1 MAFTSK
7 DAFELF
13 QKDYEIGVSFED
25 IEKKSSSVSAD
36 ILEGNVKT
44 ATAQKYARLL
54 CSAFDAFVVGYLKPE
69 EYEEG
74 TDPTREYDLSL
85 KSERFIKNFETL
97 MRVRFEEKPK
107 NAGKERK
114 AMEGLSMNDLKKAL
128 QNHVRKYGTVSD
140 VWAENIKSG
149 TYNMDELKKVT
160 DEAYKWAQEHDKSE
174 LSSIETVENAD
185 GATKKVV
192 ITGFEA
198 TANAYEA
205 MKKIVASRSGW
216 WRFWIWNWNQD
227 RKEQEY
233 LKQLEAQVKA
243 INEKFDNVVDNVI
256 AERKAVPISDFA
268 QELEREMQDEMAAAL
283 DAKKERFEENLKA
296 QFDKEAKEIERQKE
310 EKEERKRDEELER
323 ERQEE
328 LKKEEEERQERLKK
342 EEEERAQKEQEKQD
356 KIARGLTLEVKFE
369 EITSAENFK
378 EEMLDELMKD
388 LPELAGF
395 TKEIQKKFLD
405 NPFDSILM
413 KSVKEELAKFTE
425 GADKQAQMR
434 EMAKVMFVTSYK
446 VLEKIGYLANSTDR
460 LVSAQIMTDK
470 IMSKLSPAA
479 MEPDKYT
486 AVEKGYF
493 LAHPVTTNE
502 FLPNEYKM
510 GEEFLNDSY
519 AKANKTYGELT
530 GNVQEIQEFAEVK
543 QPEPKVE
550 EELKGYE
557 DRRDNVYYI
566 DEEGDVAYDPF
577 GKGEEIFVPNLGNAF
592 DVGDPDSYA
601 VHEEVVEEAEE
612 EVEEASE
619 EAVEEE
625 QPAPV
630 EEKEVPISEKL
641 GAILNQEN
649 FTEIFADGLAQKLP
663 SGLDLTNENKNIQDA
678 KKRLLNAKSL
688 KTLGAKLDGLNKKFD
703 EGKEAGKDVKALMQE
718 YMKGVIPEAKELMSG
733 MTIKGAAYRL
743 AFVQLTVDYVVQNY
757 SPAVHLE
764 ALQEFKQGVMFR
776 NEELLNLSL
785 NYAPAKIAEY
795 AAKVKPDY
803 DKLIEAE
810 AVAVPNGN
818 DEKEKVFDEANP
830 FVENDG
836 KIAPQVSQAPKQ
848 NVPTLNNG
856 NK

>member
-13 QKDYEIGVSFED
+13 QKDYEIGVSFEE

-44 ATAQKYARLL
+44 VAAQKYARLL

-174 LSSIETVENAD
+174 LSSIETVQNEDEAMENAD

-268 QELEREMQDEMAAAL
+268 QELEREMQDEMEAAL

-310 EKEERKRDEELER
+310 EEEERKRDEELER
-323 ERQEE
+323 ERQE
-328 LKKEEEERQERLKK
+328 RLKK
-342 EEEERAQKEQEKQD
+342 EEEERIAQEQQRQA
-356 KIARGLTLEVKFE
+356 KIESGLTLEVKFE
-369 EITSAENFK
+369 DVTKAENFK
-378 EEMLDELMKD
+378 AEMIDEIVKD
-388 LPELAGF
+388 IPEIAEF
-395 TKEIQKKFLD
+395 TKEIQKKFFG
-405 NPFDSILM
+405 NPFDKILM
-413 KSVKEELAKFTE
+413 KSVQEELAKFTAE
-425 GADKQAQMR
+425 GVDKQAQMR
-434 EMAKVMFVTSYK
+434 EMAKAMFVTSYK
-446 VLEKIGYLANSTDR
+446 CLDKIGYLANSTDKIAA
-460 LVSAQIMTDK
+460 AQIMTDK

-486 AVEKGYF
+486 AFEKGYF

-502 FLPNEYKM
+502 FLPIEYKL

-566 DEEGDVAYDPF
+566 NEDGDVAYDPF
-577 GKGEEIFVPNLGNAF
+577 GRDEEIIVPNLGNAF
-592 DVGDPDSYA
+592 DVGDSDSYA

-663 SGLDLTNENKNIQDA
+663 SGLDLTHENKNIQDA
-678 KKRLLNAKSL
+678 KKRLLSAKSL

-703 EGKEAGKDVKALMQE
+703 EGKAEGKDVKALMQE

-764 ALQEFKQGVMFR
+764 DLQEFKQGVMFR
-776 NEELLNLSL
+776 SEELLNLSL
-785 NYAPAKIAEY
+785 NYSPAKIAEY
-795 AAKVKPDY
+795 AEKVKPDY

-818 DEKEKVFDEANP
+818 DEKEKVFSEENP
-830 FVENDG
+830 FVENGG

>member
-1 MAFTSK
+1 MPFTSK
-7 DAFELF
+7 DVFELF
-13 QKDYEIGVSFED
+13 KKDYEIGVSFEE

-44 ATAQKYARLL
+44 AATQKYARLL
-54 CSAFDAFVVGYLKPE
+54 CSAFDAFVVGYIKPE
-69 EYEEG
+69 EYKEG
-74 TDPTREYDLSL
+74 KDPTRGYDLSL

-160 DEAYKWAQEHDKSE
+160 DEAYKWAQEHDKSA
-174 LSSIETVENAD
+174 LSRLETVENAD
-185 GATKKVV
+185 EATEKVV
-192 ITGFEA
+192 VTGFEA

-227 RKEQEY
+227 KKEQEY
-233 LKQLEAQVKA
+233 LKQLEAQVKE
-243 INEKFDNVVDNVI
+243 INEKFDNVIDNVI

-268 QELEREMQDEMAAAL
+268 QELEWEMQDEMAAAL
-283 DAKKERFEENLKA
+283 DEKIERFEENLKTK
-296 QFDKEAKEIERQKE
+296 FEKE
-310 EKEERKRDEELER
+310 EERKRDEELER
-323 ERQEE
+323 EMQEE
-328 LKKEEEERQERLKK
+328 LKKEEEERKEKLRQ
-342 EEEERAQKEQEKQD
+342 EEEEKAQKEQEKQD
-356 KIARGLTLEVKFE
+356 KIARGLSLEVKFE
-369 EITSAENFK
+369 EITSAGNFK
-378 EEMLDELMKD
+378 EEMMDELIKD
-388 LPELAGF
+388 IPEIAGV
-395 TKEIQKKFLD
+395 TKEIQKKFFD

-413 KSVKEELAKFTE
+413 KSVQEELAKFTAE
-425 GADKQAQMR
+425 GVDKQAQMR
-434 EMAKVMFVTSYK
+434 EMAKAIFVTSGK
-446 VLEKIGYLANSTDR
+446 VAEKIGYLANPTER
-460 LVSAQIMTDK
+460 LAVAQIMTDK

-502 FLPNEYKM
+502 FVPNGYKL

-530 GNVQEIQEFAEVK
+530 GNAQEIQEFVEVK

-550 EELKGYE
+550 VEEELEGYE
-557 DRRDNVYYI
+557 DRTDNVYFI
-566 DEEGDVAYDPF
+566 DEEGDVSYDPF
-577 GKGEEIFVPNLGNAF
+577 RNGESIFVPNLSNAF
-592 DVGDPDSYA
+592 EVGDPDSYA
-601 VHEEVVEEAEE
+601 VHEEVVEGDEEEIE
-612 EVEEASE
+612 EVEEVAE
-619 EAVEEE
+619 EKVEEE

-649 FTEIFADGLAQKLP
+649 FTEMFADGLAQKLP
-663 SGLDLTNENKNIQDA
+663 SGIDLTHENKNIEDA

-688 KTLGAKLDGLNKKFD
+688 KTLGEKLDGLNKKFD

-733 MTIKGAAYRL
+733 MTIKGAVYRL
-743 AFVQLTVDYVVQNY
+743 AFVQLTVDYMVQNY

-764 ALQEFKQGVMFR
+764 ALQEFKLGAMFR
-776 NEELLNLSL
+776 SEELLNLSL
-785 NYAPAKIAEY
+785 NYSPAKIAEY
-795 AAKVKPDY
+795 AEKVKPDY
-803 DKLIEAE
+803 DKLVASEV
-810 AVAVPNGN
+810 VAVPNGN
-818 DEKEKVFDEANP
+818 EEKEKVFGEDNP
-830 FVENDG
+830 FVEDGG
-836 KIAPQVSQAPKQ
+836 KIAPQVSQEPKQ